1 MRHTLQ
7 IGAMSAANIL
17 SNILFQWLVLTIL
30 GPGMESDALFA
41 GMTVPQLFAAVV
53 SSSLTHVLV
62 PILAGES
69 YIDQRRDGW
78 TLLAVCGVLFLG
90 ATAVLVLTAGWWVP
104 LTVPGFAPEAQA
116 LTIRLATISLLGMA
130 FTGLNSVQ
138 SAMAFARERY
148 ISADAAPTIA
158 NLVAVALLFWALPRF
173 GVTGAAWISVVRL
186 ALQTLL
192 LQRIMGRAVR
202 IDLRSAALRNTWKR
216 LAPMLAGASYYKM
229 DPLVDRF
236 LLSSAQSGSLSL
248 LYLAQQLYS
257 AASQV
262 VAKALAVPAI
272 TSMSSAHK
280 RGDLDSYRQALR
292 RTSLKIVIVCSVG
305 VGGLL
310 VAGKPLLALAMNHGE
325 FNASD
330 TRMLW
335 VLLVLMAGQ
344 FVAGSLGSLT
354 AGAFYAR
361 GDTRTPTVLGSIA
374 FTLGIALKIA
384 AFKLFGLFGLA
395 VAISAYYLSSLL
407 LQIAVLWKDGSYHS
421 NSRVQT

>member
-69 YIDQRRDGW
+69 DADQRRDAW
-78 TLLAVCGVLFLG
+78 TLLVVSGAVFSVVMV
-90 ATAVLVLTAGWWVP
+90 TLVLTAKWWVP
-104 LTVPGFAPEAQA
+104 VTVPGFSPQAQA
-116 LTIRLATISLLGMA
+116 LTTKLATISLLGMA

-138 SAMAFARERY
+138 LAMAFARERY
-148 ISADAAPTIA
+148 TWADAAPATA
-158 NLVAVALLFWALPRF
+158 NILAVALLFWALPRY
-173 GVTGAAWISVVRL
+173 GVISAAWISVVRL
-186 ALQTLL
+186 ALQTLF
-192 LQRIMGRAVR
+192 LQRVMGRLVR
-202 IDLRSAALRNTWKR
+202 IDLRSTALRDSWR
-216 LAPMLAGASYYKM
+216 RIAPMLAGASYYKM
-229 DPLVDRF
+229 DPLVDRI

-248 LYLAQQLYS
+248 IYLAQQLYS

-262 VAKALAVPAI
+262 IAKALAVPVI
-272 TSMSSAHK
+272 TRLSSAHK
-280 RGDLDSYRQALR
+280 RGDLDTSRSELR
-292 RTSLKIVIVCSVG
+292 AASFRILIVCSVG
-305 VGGLL
+305 IAGLL
-310 VAGKPLLALAMNHGE
+310 LVGNPLLAFGMGYGE
-325 FNASD
+325 FDASD
-330 TRMLW
+330 AKILW
-335 VLLVLMAGQ
+335 ILLVLMAGQ
-344 FVAGSLGSLT
+344 FLGGSMGSLT

-384 AFKLFGLFGLA
+384 MFKLFGMYGLA
-395 VAISAYYLSSLL
+395 VAISAYYLFSLL
-407 LQIAVLWKDGSYHS
+407 LQTYVLWKRGFCHSMSRDG
-421 NSRVQT
+421 V